1 MHLLLFLM
9 GYIMGFQTSY
19 TQHIPWYV
27 FVPQF
32 YFSRSA
38 SFSISL
44 VSTCD
49 KQVLIGIISSLFIL
63 AVVPLYGLAGVWTG
77 LYLFMTLRVVA
88 GIWR

>member
-1 MHLLLFLM
+1 M
-9 GYIMGFQTSY
+9 GYIMGFQTSN

-32 YFSRSA
+32 FFSRSA

-44 VSTCD
+44 DYTYD
-49 KQVLIGIISSLFIL
+49 KQVLIGLISTLFIF
-63 AVVPLYGLAGVWTG
+63 AAAPLYGLAGVWTG